1 MLDVFFL
8 GLLTVKII
16 LCFCFFSLRIQG
28 CFCVRLCSRSRLLPC
43 FARSVRRPLCL
54 PARPRPFCLVASCS
68 RSLSL
73 FSSASSFP
81 PFPPP
86 RMYSRLLSS
95 PRAPWPP
102 PPRPIPPRR
111 LLRHLWCRT
120 SPRVNRRGG
129 AGSLCLSLRLRA
141 TLGSPLSSNPL
152 ARRGGYMR
160 LAPLFRPRP
169 SRARLARRW
178 RSPPSSF
185 HRCHLPSSPLPTR
198 TIYAGH
204 GDYKIAPFFEQFC
217 KAGERHLILL
227 QVKQNSGFCPDLIR
241 WNGG

>member
-1 MLDVFFL
+1 MIVSSPSSSSFPYP
-8 GLLTVKII
+8 
-16 LCFCFFSLRIQG
+16 S
-28 CFCVRLCSRSRLLPC
+28 
-43 FARSVRRPLCL
+43 
-54 PARPRPFCLVASCS
+54 PRFPPS
-68 RSLSL
+68 RSLSRCC
-73 FSSASSFP
+73 SID
-81 PFPPP
+81 
-86 RMYSRLLSS
+86 RVRL
-95 PRAPWPP
+95 APWRRCSHPAH
-102 PPRPIPPRR
+102 RR
-111 LLRHLWCRT
+111 LRRHLWCRT
-120 SPRVNRRGG
+120 PPRVNRQGG

-204 GDYKIAPFFEQFC
+204 GDYKIAPFLEQFC